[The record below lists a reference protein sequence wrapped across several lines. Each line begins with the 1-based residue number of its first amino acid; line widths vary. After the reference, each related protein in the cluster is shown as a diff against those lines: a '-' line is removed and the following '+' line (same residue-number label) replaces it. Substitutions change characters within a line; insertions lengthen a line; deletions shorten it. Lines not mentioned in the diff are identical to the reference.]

1 MMMFKTLCVLFG
13 AGAVLFSVRV
23 SAQSAPT
30 IGREIFGRTPDGANV
45 SLYTLQNGRGTTV
58 KITDYGGIITAI
70 ETPDR
75 SGAPGD
81 IALGF
86 DTLDGYLKGHPYFGA
101 LIGRVANRIAKGRFT
116 LDGRTYTLATN
127 NGPNH
132 LHGGVKG
139 FDKVVWR
146 AEPSADAAAARLRL
160 SYTSADGEEGYP
172 GTLSVIVTYAL
183 TRDNEL
189 RIDYSATTD
198 KATPVNLTNHAYW
211 NLATR
216 GDVLGHTMTIAADR
230 YTPVDETL
238 IPTGEVAPVATTP
251 FDFRAPKPIG
261 RDIGRLTSP
270 RPGGYDHNFVLNG
283 SGLRL
288 AARVTEPTTGRI
300 LEVLT
305 DQPGVQFY
313 TGNFLDGS
321 IVGKRGIAYSQQAGF
336 CLETQHFPD
345 AVNRPGFPSVIVR
358 PGTPYRT
365 TTVYRFATER
375 QR

>member
-1 MMMFKTLCVLFG
+1 MLFKTLCVLFG
-13 AGAVLFSVRV
+13 AGTILFAVQGGS
-23 SAQSAPT
+23 QSAPT
-30 IGREIFGRTPDGANV
+30 IVRESFGRTPDGADV
-45 SLYTLQNGRGTTV
+45 SLYTLRNGRGITV
-58 KITDYGGIITAI
+58 RITDYGGIITAI

-75 SGAPGD
+75 RGAAGD
-81 IALGF
+81 IVLGF

-101 LIGRVANRIAKGRFT
+101 LVGRVANRIAKGRFT

-127 NGPNH
+127 NGSNH

-146 AEPSADAAAARLRL
+146 ADPSADATAAVLRL

-172 GTLSVIVTYAL
+172 GTLDVVVTYTL
-183 TRDNEL
+183 TRNNEL

-198 KATPVNLTNHAYW
+198 KTTPVNLTNHTYW

-216 GDVLGHTMTIAADR
+216 GDVLGHTMTIAADK

-238 IPTGEVAPVATTP
+238 IPTGELASVASTP
-251 FDFRAPKPIG
+251 FDFRMPKPIG
-261 RDIGRLTSP
+261 RDIARLPSRP
-270 RPGGYDHNFVLNG
+270 RGYDHNFVLNG

-288 AARVTEPTTGRI
+288 AARVQEPMTGRI

-321 IVGKRGIAYSQQAGF
+321 IVGKRGIAYSQHAGF

-345 AVNRPGFPSVIVR
+345 AVNRPEFPSVFVR
-358 PGTPYRT
+358 PGVPYRT
-365 TTVYRFATER
+365 TTVFRFAAE
-375 QR
+375 